1 MAAWQHGNDSNDHL
15 PGIEGQWMA
24 LTGDCVSPGKLSR
37 LVIGMRRQQKS
48 ICRCARA
55 TVPSVARNARLIPS
69 SDVALVKLLKILM
82 PVLKLVPQRVQ
93 QDMAS
98 RAKY

>member
-1 MAAWQHGNDSNDHL
+1 MAAWQHGNDSWDRGAVDGTDGRLRLTWQAVPPGDWNASTAEEHL
-15 PGIEGQWMA
+15 PMCS
-24 LTGDCVSPGKLSR
+24 GD
-37 LVIGMRRQQKS
+37 
-48 ICRCARA
+48 RA
-55 TVPSVARNARLIPS
+55 SVARNARLIPS